1 MKSILT
7 KLTLGLL
14 CASLAAAPAEAAIE
28 RKVKPATESTTA
40 PTGAPQSIAEAAKSY
55 KAASL
60 TRTQKRDARKTM
72 KNMLRDGVDNKLLL
86 IIIAILLP
94 PLAVYLHQDDLNT
107 KVLIAL
113 ILWLLFYIPG
123 LIYALIVILGKD

>member
-7 KLTLGLL
+7 KLTMGLL
-14 CASLAAAPAEAAIE
+14 CASLASAPAGAAIE
-28 RKVKPATESTTA
+28 RVAKPKTETST
-40 PTGAPQSIAEAAKSY
+40 PNSGAGAVAAAAKSY
-55 KAASL
+55 TATKLPRAE
-60 TRTQKRDARKTM
+60 KRDARKAL

-86 IIIAILLP
+86 VIIAILLP
-94 PLAVYLHQDDLNT
+94 PLAVFLHQDSLNT